1 MNTLE
6 LRPSV
11 HPVGAQACGAGRS
24 GIASLA
30 LTLDGRY
37 RVTGPVGRSWLLPAA
52 ALTARLVAGGELVR
66 MTAGGERVSWIDVR
80 SRRTFTHRP
89 QLLWLGGAGGVG
101 LACDRRNVYSRTLA
115 ELALGCRL
123 RALLT
128 ERLDVVAAVFA
139 GASVSWGGGAA
150 VLRLEA
156 AVSGAYALLGERADV
171 VRDGLGRCYA
181 VLFADDA
188 LQGYLLCAVGASGE
202 YVAVGADGR
211 RRSVPKGCPLPREIA
226 G

>member
-1 MNTLE
+1 MNTPE

-11 HPVGAQACGAGRS
+11 SSVETPSRGAGRC

-37 RVTGPVGRSWLLPAA
+37 RVTGPEGGSWLLPAG

-66 MTAGGERVSWIDVR
+66 MTAGGERVNWIDVR
-80 SRRTFTHRP
+80 SRRNFAHRP

-101 LACDRRNVYSRTLA
+101 LACDGRNVYSRTLA
-115 ELALGCRL
+115 ELPLGCRL

-128 ERLDVVAAVFA
+128 ERLDVGAAAFA

-150 VLRLEA
+150 VLRLEV

-171 VRDGLGRCYA
+171 VRDGQGRCYA
-181 VLFADDA
+181 VLFAEDG
-188 LQGYLLCAVGASGE
+188 LQGYLLCVGGASGG
-202 YVAVGADGR
+202 YVANGADGR
-211 RRSVPKGCPLPREIA
+211 RRSVPAGCPLPKDIA